1 MSPILTK
8 SDYVAALQC
17 PRRLWLSARA
27 PERAAA
33 PDRMARA
40 IVEEERQIGHLARG
54 LFPGGVLVE
63 GRFEQACARTRE
75 LLADPKVPALLDAA
89 FEHEG
94 VRVRAH
100 AVEALATGFG
110 LREVKASRSVRQHQ
124 LDDLVVKL
132 WVLRGAGVDVRSVEL
147 VQVSEDYTYP
157 GGPID
162 PARFF
167 SRREVREDVE
177 FLVED
182 AAKQVSSLFE
192 VVEGDEP
199 AIEPS
204 PHCRRPRVCPF
215 FESCRSEK
223 PEGWIGR
230 LPGLRGARFHDLHA
244 RGISRIADIPED
256 AQLDPRQRRAVQA
269 HRSERGLAVASEL
282 PRLLRGSGPPA
293 SYLDFESFG
302 PGVPVFAGS
311 RPFQPIVCQWSLHHV
326 DANGACTHAE
336 FLADADADPRRAVA
350 ESLISALDGRS
361 APILVYSPFESTVL
375 GGLAEGVPDLA
386 AALGR
391 IRARLFDLL
400 PVVRGGVY
408 AREFLGSYS
417 LKRVAPALVPGF
429 GYADLET
436 LANGGDAALALA
448 RLMREQPPA
457 EERERLRAALLRYC
471 ARDTRALLEV
481 HAALRELAG

>member
-27 PERAAA
+27 RERAAA

-40 IVEEERQIGHLARG
+40 VLEEGREIGRLARG

-63 GRFEQACARTRE
+63 GSFEQACARTRE
-75 LLADPKVPALLDAA
+75 LLADPKVPALFDAA
-89 FEHEG
+89 FEYEG

-100 AVEALATGFG
+100 AVEALASGFG
-110 LREVKASRSVRQHQ
+110 LREVNASSSVRQGQ
-124 LDDLVVKL
+124 LDGLVVQL
-132 WVLRGAGVDVRSVEL
+132 WVMRGAGVDVRSVEL
-147 VQVSEDYTYP
+147 VQAREDYTYP

-177 FLVED
+177 FLAGD
-182 AAKQVSSLFE
+182 AAKQVSSFFE
-192 VVEGDEP
+192 VLEGDEP

-215 FESCRSEK
+215 FESCRSAK

-230 LPGLRGARFHDLHA
+230 LPGLRAARFHDLHA
-244 RGISRIADIPED
+244 RGISRIDDIPD
-256 AQLDPRQRRAVQA
+256 DVQLDERQRCAVQA
-269 HRSERGLAVASEL
+269 HRSERGLAVSPEL

-302 PGVPVFAGS
+302 PGMPIFSGS

-326 DANGACTHAE
+326 DSDGARTHDE

-350 ESLISALDGRS
+350 ESLISALDGCS
-361 APILVYSPFESTVL
+361 APILVYSAFESTVL
-375 GGLAEGVPDLA
+375 AGLAAGLPDLA

-391 IRARLFDLL
+391 IRARLLDLL

-408 AREFLGSYS
+408 ARGFRGSYS

-429 GYADLET
+429 GYADLEAV
-436 LANGGDAALALA
+436 ANGGDAALALA
-448 RLMREQPPA
+448 RLICEQPPA

-471 ARDTRALLEV
+471 GRDTRALLEV
-481 HAALRELAG
+481 HAVLHELTG